1 MVEDEDEELIEPTE
15 GGDVLTMHMGTLVF
29 LKNYH
34 KRKISDTKDE
44 DFWIDCRFNFESV
57 ARIERLFNH
66 YKYIKIETR
75 IRLTPQIFEAITFW
89 KVS

>member
-1 MVEDEDEELIEPTE
+1 MVEDEDEDEELIEPTE

-44 DFWIDCRFNFESV
+44 DF
-57 ARIERLFNH
+57 
-66 YKYIKIETR
+66 
-75 IRLTPQIFEAITFW
+75 
-89 KVS
+89 